1 MARRDRVSDHADQL
15 GLFDADDTG
24 VSVPVP
30 GAGVQPRCQRSL
42 KGGDSTNDQRNPV
55 AADNSQG
62 SVTFLSQKEPID
74 ERGRALYAIAR
85 SILRAQLDQLTKED
99 LEDLDRD
106 RADVT
111 LRQLSKLARLDRDK
125 GMRGDG
131 FEWAVHEAVLGQ
143 EPTVIEPV
151 ADAMGKASKKF
162 LTMDMP
168 TSLLFGY
175 ERAKYLGF
183 LDAIVENADSQ
194 AVLLPDGSRGRPFL
208 FDGPWLRD
216 AARGQHA
223 ESLLASRIGKVWKT
237 DLFLSDEARHR
248 HVAATIKSNHNHLEG
263 GPGLRLGIVP
273 EATDL
278 RAGVRYDRR
287 GLWLVVLPDPNGF
300 MGLFND
306 AYESVAEAVL
316 KLGKHD
322 RGHYYYKPTAQG
334 QRITEQLANYGNA
347 KVVEIEHALNEAAQQ
362 DLVGVENR
370 LVSVDAPPWLHLN
383 AARTPVLA
391 PKPSFEKLD

>member
-1 MARRDRVSDHADQL
+1 M
-15 GLFDADDTG
+15 
-24 VSVPVP
+24 
-30 GAGVQPRCQRSL
+30 
-42 KGGDSTNDQRNPV
+42 
-55 AADNSQG
+55 AADNAQG
-62 SVTFLSQKEPID
+62 SVTFLSQRQPID

-85 SILRAQLDQLTKED
+85 SILRAQLDQLTQED
-99 LEDLDRD
+99 LEDLQRD
-106 RADVT
+106 RSEVT

-131 FEWAVHEAVLGQ
+131 FEWAVHEAVLGE
-143 EPTVIEPV
+143 EPSVIEPV
-151 ADAMGKASKKF
+151 ADAMTRASKKF
-162 LTMDMP
+162 ASMSMP

-194 AVLLPDGSRGRPFL
+194 AVLLPDGSRGRPYI
-208 FDGPWLRD
+208 FDGPWMRL
-216 AARGQHA
+216 AARGQRS
-223 ESLLASRIGKVWKT
+223 EPLLGDRIARVWKT
-237 DLFLSDEARHR
+237 DLFLSDESRHR
-248 HVAATIKSNHNHLEG
+248 HVAATIKSNHLLLES

-273 EATDL
+273 EAKDL
-278 RAGVRYDRR
+278 PAGVRYRN

-306 AYESVAEAVL
+306 AYESVAEAVF

-322 RGHYYYKPTAQG
+322 RGLYIYKPTPQG
-334 QRITEQLANYGNA
+334 QRITDQLIKYANV

-362 DLVGVENR
+362 DLIGITTR
-370 LVSVDAPPWLHLN
+370 LVPVDAPGWLHLN

-391 PKPSFEKLD
+391 PKPAFERLD

>member
-1 MARRDRVSDHADQL
+1 MFKLMFYSPRIPPN
-15 GLFDADDTG
+15 TG
-24 VSVPVP
+24 RMTSLRMPVLPYYAGQVPEP
-30 GAGVQPRCQRSL
+30 
-42 KGGDSTNDQRNPV
+42 K
-55 AADNSQG
+55 SQG
-62 SVTFLSQKEPID
+62 KVTFLSQREPID
-74 ERGRALYAIAR
+74 ERGRAMYAIAR
-85 SILRAQLDQLTKED
+85 SIVRAQLDQLTQED

-131 FEWAVHEAVLGQ
+131 FEWAVHEAVIGR

-151 ADAMGKASKKF
+151 ADAMGRASKKF
-162 LTMDMP
+162 KSMDMP

-194 AVLLPDGSRGRPFL
+194 AVLIPDGRQGRPFL
-208 FDGPWLRD
+208 FDGPWMRH
-216 AARGQHA
+216 AAGGQRYEHM
-223 ESLLASRIGKVWKT
+223 LHSRIAKVWKT

-248 HVAATIKSNHNHLEG
+248 HVAATIKSNHQQLEG

-273 EATDL
+273 EAVDL

-322 RGHYYYKPTAQG
+322 RGHYYYKPTPQG
-334 QRITEQLANYGNA
+334 QRITEQLVRFGSV

-362 DLVGVENR
+362 HLVGIDTR